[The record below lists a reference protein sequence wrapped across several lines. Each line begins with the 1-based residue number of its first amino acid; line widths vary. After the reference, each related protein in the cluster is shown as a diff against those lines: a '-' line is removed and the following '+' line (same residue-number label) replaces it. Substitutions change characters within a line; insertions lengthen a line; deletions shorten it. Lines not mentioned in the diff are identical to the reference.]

1 MMSEILL
8 IWAGV
13 AVLLRWHSF
22 SERNRQVLRK
32 LHALVHP
39 LNHYLT
45 LLDHELQNTNHHP
58 DPLPSQAVLD
68 HVTEF
73 RSLLIR
79 PDSKDLKFWGQPEWV
94 KPLNSVLLR
103 LEENLESALNGEWE
117 EKAEIIQSDV
127 KNLLNDLQSYSQL
140 KKLVLARVGLV
151 EP

>member
-1 MMSEILL
+1 MIETLVT
-8 IWAGV
+8 WVGV
-13 AVLLRWHSF
+13 VILLRWHSF
-22 SERNRQVLRK
+22 KERHRQINRK

-45 LLDHELQNTNHHP
+45 LLDHELQNANHHP

-79 PDSKDLKFWGQPEWV
+79 PDSKDLNFWGEPKWV

-103 LEENLESALNGEWE
+103 LEENLESALQGEWE
-117 EKAEIIQSDV
+117 EKTEIIQSDV
-127 KNLLNDLQSYSQL
+127 KNLLLDLQNYSHL
-140 KKLVLARVGLV
+140 KKLIENRVGLV